1 MVAANRDKRVRRLTG
16 MDLYPPDFSTELGR
30 LRALIPD
37 VDQNDFSDS
46 GEPSYL
52 FSDQHLNA
60 YLALYG
66 SSSSQ
71 VGKVKRAA
79 ASALTAI
86 ATSEALISKV
96 IRTED
101 LQTDGAKLATALLS
115 AAGRLNR
122 EAEDDDERADD
133 LDDGAFAI
141 VDFEPMPRD
150 YFSSTWRGFPGGCG
164 CAGSCGCGNYGHG
177 SGFGRWQ

>member
-1 MVAANRDKRVRRLTG
+1 

-37 VDQNDFSDS
+37 VDQSDFSDS
-46 GEPSYL
+46 GVPSYL

-60 YLALYG
+60 FLALYAY
-66 SSSSQ
+66 STSPT
-71 VGKVKRAA
+71 GKLKRAA
-79 ASALTAI
+79 SSALTAI

-115 AAGRLNR
+115 AAGRLTR

-133 LDDGAFAI
+133 LDGGGFAI

-150 YFSSTWRGFPGGCG
+150 YFNSWWRGFPGGCG
-164 CAGSCGCGNYGHG
+164 CGGGGCGSCGTYGHG
-177 SGFGRWQ
+177 SGFGRWI

>member
-1 MVAANRDKRVRRLTG
+1 
-16 MDLYPPDFSTELGR
+16 MDLYPPDFSSELGR

-37 VDQNDFSDS
+37 VDQTDFTDS
-46 GEPSYL
+46 GEPSYI
-52 FSDQHLNA
+52 FSDLHLNA
-60 YLALYG
+60 YLALY
-66 SSSSQ
+66 SSTKSQ
-71 VGKVKRAA
+71 VAKVKRAA
-79 ASALTAI
+79 ASAITAI

-122 EAEDDDERADD
+122 EADADEERDED
-133 LDDGAFAI
+133 LDEGAFAI

-150 YFSSTWRGFPGGCG
+150 YFNSWWRGFPGGSSCL
-164 CAGSCGCGNYGHG
+164 CAGGCGGGCGGNY
-177 SGFGRWQ
+177 SAI

>member
-1 MVAANRDKRVRRLTG
+1 M
-16 MDLYPPDFSTELGR
+16 YPPDFSTELGR

-37 VDQNDFSDS
+37 VDQNDFTDS

-52 FSDQHLNA
+52 FSDQHLNSL
-60 YLALYG
+60 LALYASG
-66 SSSSQ
+66 KSQ
-71 VGKVKRAA
+71 VARVKRAA

-86 ATSEALISKV
+86 AVSEALISKV

-122 EAEDDDERADD
+122 EADSDEEREEEADE
-133 LDDGAFAI
+133 GGFAI
-141 VDFEPMPRD
+141 VDFQPMPPD
-150 YFSSTWRGFPGGCG
+150 YFNSWWRGFPDGSGCGGGCG
-164 CAGSCGCGNYGHG
+164 GTGGCGDYHHG
-177 SGFGRWQ
+177 AGFGRWV

>member
-1 MVAANRDKRVRRLTG
+1 
-16 MDLYPPDFSTELGR
+16 MDLYPPDFSTDLGR

-52 FSDQHLNA
+52 FSDQHLGA
-60 YLALYG
+60 YLALY
-66 SSSSQ
+66 SSSKSQ
-71 VGKVKRAA
+71 VAKVKRAA
-79 ASALTAI
+79 ASAITAI

-122 EAEDDDERADD
+122 EADSDEERDED
-133 LDDGAFAI
+133 LDEGSFVI

-150 YFSSTWRGFPGGCG
+150 YFNTWWRGFPGAGTNCCGSFAAGGGCG
-164 CAGSCGCGNYGHG
+164 CGTGHG
-177 SGFGRWQ
+177 SGFGSYL

>member
-1 MVAANRDKRVRRLTG
+1 

-37 VDQNDFSDS
+37 VDQSDFADS
-46 GEPSYL
+46 GEASYL

-60 YLALYG
+60 FLALY
-66 SSSSQ
+66 SSSTSQ

-122 EAEDDDERADD
+122 EAEDDDEREDD
-133 LDDGAFAI
+133 LDGGGFAI

-150 YFSSTWRGFPGGCG
+150 YFNSTWRGFPGGCG
-164 CAGSCGCGNYGHG
+164 CGGGCGGGCGNYGHG